1 MYIHIQRLSGEE
13 ENEMNE
19 IPPRAKAETPVLKPV
34 LATEVDYLRQIS
46 DHLKSIRNMLSFFT
60 FILVMIIIFWLL
72 SVFVVR

>member
-19 IPPRAKAETPVLKPV
+19 TPPPVKAEKPVLKPV
-34 LATEVDYLRQIS
+34 PPTEVDYLRQIA

-60 FILVMIIIFWLL
+60 FIIVLILIFWLL